1 MNKKDLVRLI
11 ETHFNQNE
19 EAFKE
24 KAIEIAREFEQNGD
38 EQLAHYIL
46 GLAGEAPVFIPQ

>member
-1 MNKKDLVRLI
+1 MDKKDVVRLI
-11 ETHFNQNE
+11 ETHFNKNE
-19 EAFKE
+19 EGFKE
-24 KAIEIAREFEQNGD
+24 KTIEIAREFERNGD